1 MEKEQNIFLVLNN
14 NLVIL
19 LVLFKREQLLAF
31 ESKSIKAR
39 NVLLTFK
46 VINLVIGLN
55 EEVGQISWS
64 DWSDLHLRL
73 WCNDRASKEFLMA

>member
-1 MEKEQNIFLVLNN
+1 MLNN

-55 EEVGQISWS
+55 EEVGQIS
-64 DWSDLHLRL
+64 
-73 WCNDRASKEFLMA
+73 